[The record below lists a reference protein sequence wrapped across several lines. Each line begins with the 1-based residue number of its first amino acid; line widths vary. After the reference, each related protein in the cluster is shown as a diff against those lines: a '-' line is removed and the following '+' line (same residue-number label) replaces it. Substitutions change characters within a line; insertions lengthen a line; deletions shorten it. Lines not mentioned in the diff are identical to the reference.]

1 MRLSKLFMPTLKEA
15 PSDAIIA
22 SNKLMLRAA
31 LARKISNGLYSY
43 LPLGVRVLNKI
54 SNIIRE
60 EMDAI
65 GSNECIM
72 PILVSKE
79 LLTPSG
85 RWERFKKELF
95 RLKDRNDADM
105 AMGPTHEEAF
115 TITAQ
120 NEIQSYKDFPL
131 TLYQIHTKFRDEIRP
146 RFGVIRSKEFTMK
159 DAYSFHIT
167 KECLDKT
174 YNDMSGAYTKIFKR
188 MGLDTVSV
196 KADSGAMGGEGS
208 EEFMVLSDVGEETII
223 FCSKCN
229 YRANV
234 EKANVKEEEAAKSYT
249 DKALEEVHTPD
260 IKTINDLEKFF
271 NTSSKNFIKSII
283 CKTEED
289 EVILVVIR
297 GDLEI
302 NETKL
307 SNALGGLDLELA
319 DEDTVKEVTG
329 ARVGF
334 ASPIGLKKKIRI
346 FADNSIKSVA
356 DAIVGGNKDDTHI
369 KNVNIAR
376 DFNIDVWGDFRAAK
390 EGDKCPICGETLY
403 QKKGLELGHIFKLG
417 DKYTEAFNFKVLD
430 ENNKEI
436 TPIMG
441 CYGIGVNRAL
451 ASIIE
456 QNYDDKGIIF
466 PISVAPYE
474 AIVVAIDKET
484 EESFK
489 KAEEIYN
496 ALNAAG
502 VETMFDDRK
511 ERLGVKL
518 NDCDLIGIPMR
529 IIIGKKS
536 LQKGIVEFKL
546 RKSQES
552 VEVKVEEIIEY
563 VKNQKQELF
572 NEIKQ
577 QIIIKYNYK

>member
-15 PSDAIIA
+15 PNDAIIA
-22 SNKLMLRAA
+22 SNKLMIRAA

-95 RLKDRNDADM
+95 RLKDRNDVDM

-120 NEIQSYKDFPL
+120 NEIQSYKDLPV

-174 YNDMSGAYTKIFKR
+174 YNDMSRAYTKIFKR

-208 EEFMVLSDVGEETII
+208 EEFMVLSEVGEETII

-234 EKANVKEEEAAKSYT
+234 EKANVREDEEAKSYT
-249 DKALEEVHTPD
+249 DKALEEVYTPD
-260 IKTINDLEKFF
+260 IKTIEDLEKFF

-283 CKTEED
+283 YKTEED
-289 EVILVVIR
+289 EVILVAIR

-307 SNALGGLDLELA
+307 SNALGGLDIELA
-319 DEDTVKEVTG
+319 SEEIIKEVTG

-346 FADNSIKSVA
+346 FADKSVKSVA

-369 KNVNIAR
+369 KNVNINR
-376 DFNIDVWGDFRAAK
+376 DFNVDVWGDFRVAK
-390 EGDKCPICGETLY
+390 EGDRCPECGEKLY

-417 DKYTEAFNFKVLD
+417 DKYTQAFNFTVLD
-430 ENNKEI
+430 ENNKAI

-451 ASIIE
+451 ASVIE

-484 EESFK
+484 EDSFK

-496 ALNAAG
+496 ALSAIG

-518 NDCDLIGIPMR
+518 NDCDLIGVPMR

-536 LQKGIVEFKL
+536 LERGVVEFKL
-546 RKSQES
+546 RRDSES
-552 VEVKVEEIIEY
+552 VEVKLEDIVEY
-563 VKNQKQELF
+563 VKAKKKELF
-572 NEIKQ
+572 DEINSKL
-577 QIIIKYNYK
+577 

>member
-95 RLKDRNDADM
+95 RLKDRNDVDM

-120 NEIQSYKDFPL
+120 NEIQSYKDLPL

-174 YNDMSGAYTKIFKR
+174 YNDMSSAYTKIFKR

-208 EEFMVLSDVGEETII
+208 EEFMVLSEVGEETII
-223 FCSKCN
+223 FCSKCG

-234 EKANVKEEEAAKSYT
+234 EKANVKEDEAAKSYT
-249 DKALEEVHTPD
+249 DKALEEVNTPD

-283 CKTEED
+283 YKTEEG
-289 EVILVVIR
+289 EVILAAIR

-307 SNALGGLDLELA
+307 SNALGGLDIELA
-319 DEDTVKEVTG
+319 DEETVKEVTG

-346 FADNSIKSVA
+346 FADNSIKSVS

-369 KNVNIAR
+369 KNVNIER
-376 DFNIDVWGDFRAAK
+376 DFNIDVWGDFRTAK
-390 EGDKCPICGETLY
+390 EDDRCPECGETLY

-417 DKYTEAFNFKVLD
+417 DKYTQAFNFKVLD

-451 ASIIE
+451 ASVIE

-474 AIVVAIDKET
+474 AIVVAIDKEA

-496 ALNAAG
+496 ALNSIG

-529 IIIGKKS
+529 IIVGKKS
-536 LQKGIVEFKL
+536 LQRGVVEFKL
-546 RKSQES
+546 RSSSES
-552 VEVKVEEIIEY
+552 VEVKAGEIVEY
-563 VKNQKQELF
+563 VKTKKQELF
-572 NEIKQ
+572 NEINTKL
-577 QIIIKYNYK
+577 

>member
-43 LPLGVRVLNKI
+43 LPLGVRILSKI

-95 RLKDRNDADM
+95 RLKDRNNVDM

-120 NEIQSYKDFPL
+120 NEIQSYKDLPL

-174 YNDMSGAYTKIFKR
+174 YNDMSRAYTKIFKR

-208 EEFMVLSDVGEETII
+208 EEFMVLSEVGEETII
-223 FCSKCN
+223 FCSKCD

-234 EKANVKEEEAAKSYT
+234 EKANVKKDDEAKSYT
-249 DKALEEVHTPD
+249 DKPLEEVNTPD

-283 CKTEED
+283 YKTEEG
-289 EVILVVIR
+289 EVILVAIR

-307 SNALGGLDLELA
+307 SNALGGLDIELA

-369 KNVNIAR
+369 KNVNIQR
-376 DFNIDVWGDFRAAK
+376 DFNIDVWGDFRTAK
-390 EGDKCPICGETLY
+390 EGDKCPECGETLY

-451 ASIIE
+451 ASVIE

-474 AIVVAIDKET
+474 AIVVAIDKEG

-496 ALNAAG
+496 ALNALK

-529 IIIGKKS
+529 IMVGKKS
-536 LQKGIVEFKL
+536 LQKGVVEFKL
-546 RKSQES
+546 RSSSES
-552 VEVKVEEIIEY
+552 VEVKAEDIVEY
-563 VKNQKQELF
+563 VKAKKEELF
-572 NEIKQ
+572 NEINSKL
-577 QIIIKYNYK
+577 

>member
-22 SNKLMLRAA
+22 SNKLMIRAA

-43 LPLGVRVLNKI
+43 LPLGVRVLSKI

-95 RLKDRNDADM
+95 RLKDRNDVDM

-120 NEIQSYKDFPL
+120 NEIQSYKDLPL

-174 YNDMSGAYTKIFKR
+174 YNDMSRAYTKIFKR

-208 EEFMVLSDVGEETII
+208 EEFMVLSEVGEETII
-223 FCSKCN
+223 FCSKCD

-234 EKANVKEEEAAKSYT
+234 EKANVKKDDEVKSYT
-249 DKALEEVHTPD
+249 DKPLEEVNTPD

-283 CKTEED
+283 YKTEEG
-289 EVILVVIR
+289 EVILVATR

-307 SNALGGLDLELA
+307 SNALGGLDIELA

-334 ASPIGLKKKIRI
+334 ASPIGLKKKIKI
-346 FADNSIKSVA
+346 FADYSIKSVS

-369 KNVNIAR
+369 KNVNIQR
-376 DFNIDVWGDFRAAK
+376 DFNIDVWGDFRTAK
-390 EGDKCPICGETLY
+390 EGDKCPECGETLY

-417 DKYTEAFNFKVLD
+417 DKYTQAFNFKVLD

-451 ASIIE
+451 ASVIE

-474 AIVVAIDKET
+474 AIVVAIDKEG

-496 ALNAAG
+496 ALNALK

-518 NDCDLIGIPMR
+518 NDCDLIGVPMR
-529 IIIGKKS
+529 IMVGKKS
-536 LQKGIVEFKL
+536 LQRGVVEFKL
-546 RKSQES
+546 RSSSES
-552 VEVKVEEIIEY
+552 VEVKIEDIAEY
-563 VKNQKQELF
+563 VKTKKEELF
-572 NEIKQ
+572 NEINSKL
-577 QIIIKYNYK
+577 

>member
-95 RLKDRNDADM
+95 RLKDRNDVDM

-174 YNDMSGAYTKIFKR
+174 YNDMSGAYTRIFKR

-208 EEFMVLSDVGEETII
+208 EEFMVLSEVGEETII

-234 EKANVKEEEAAKSYT
+234 EKANVKEDEVAKSYT

-271 NTSSKNFIKSII
+271 NTTSDNFIKSII
-283 CKTEED
+283 YKTEEG
-289 EVILVVIR
+289 EVILVAIR

-319 DEDTVKEVTG
+319 DEETVKEVTG

-369 KNVNIAR
+369 KNVNITR
-376 DFNIDVWGDFRAAK
+376 DFNIDVWGDFRVAK
-390 EGDKCPICGETLY
+390 EGDKCPQCGEKLY

-451 ASIIE
+451 ASVIE

-466 PISVAPYE
+466 PISVAPCE
-474 AIVVAIDKET
+474 AIVVAIDKEG
-484 EESFK
+484 EESFQ

-496 ALNAAG
+496 ALNALG

-529 IIIGKKS
+529 IMVGKKS
-536 LQKGIVEFKL
+536 LQRGVVEFKL
-546 RKSQES
+546 RSSSES
-552 VEVKVEEIIEY
+552 IEIKVEEIVEY
-563 VKNQKQELF
+563 VKNKKQELF
-572 NEIKQ
+572 NEI
-577 QIIIKYNYK
+577 NSRL

>member
-95 RLKDRNDADM
+95 RLKDRNDVDM

-174 YNDMSGAYTKIFKR
+174 YNDMSGAYTRIFKR

-208 EEFMVLSDVGEETII
+208 EEFMVLSEVGEETII

-234 EKANVKEEEAAKSYT
+234 EKANVKEDEAAKAYT

-271 NTSSKNFIKSII
+271 NTTSDNFIKSII
-283 CKTEED
+283 YKTEEG
-289 EVILVVIR
+289 EVILVAIR

-319 DEDTVKEVTG
+319 DEETVKEVTG

-369 KNVNIAR
+369 KNVNITR
-376 DFNIDVWGDFRAAK
+376 DFNIDVWGDFRVAK
-390 EGDKCPICGETLY
+390 EGDKCPQCGEKLY

-451 ASIIE
+451 ASVIE

-474 AIVVAIDKET
+474 AIVVAIDKEG
-484 EESFK
+484 EESFQ

-496 ALNAAG
+496 ALNSLG

-529 IIIGKKS
+529 IMVGKKS
-536 LQKGIVEFKL
+536 LQRGVVEFKL
-546 RKSQES
+546 RSSSES
-552 VEVKVEEIIEY
+552 IEIKVEEIIEY
-563 VKNQKQELF
+563 VKNKKQELF
-572 NEIKQ
+572 NEINSKL
-577 QIIIKYNYK
+577 

>member
-95 RLKDRNDADM
+95 RLKDRNDVDM

-208 EEFMVLSDVGEETII
+208 EEFMVLSEVGEETII
-223 FCSKCN
+223 FCSKCD

-283 CKTEED
+283 YKTEED
-289 EVILVVIR
+289 EVILVAIR

-307 SNALGGLDLELA
+307 SNALGGLDIELA
-319 DEDTVKEVTG
+319 DEETVKEVTG

-346 FADNSIKSVA
+346 FADNSIKSVS

-369 KNVNIAR
+369 KNVNIER
-376 DFNIDVWGDFRAAK
+376 DFNIDVWGDFRTAK
-390 EGDKCPICGETLY
+390 EGDRCPVCGEVLY

-451 ASIIE
+451 ASVIE

-484 EESFK
+484 EDSFK

-496 ALNAAG
+496 ALNSIG
-502 VETMFDDRK
+502 IETMFDDRK

-529 IIIGKKS
+529 IIVGKKS
-536 LQKGIVEFKL
+536 LQRGVVEFKL

-563 VKNQKQELF
+563 VKTKKQELF
-572 NEIKQ
+572 NEINSKL
-577 QIIIKYNYK
+577 

>member
-15 PSDAIIA
+15 PSDAVIA

-54 SNIIRE
+54 SNIVRE

-95 RLKDRNDADM
+95 RLKDRNDVDM

-115 TITAQ
+115 TIITQ
-120 NEIQSYKDFPL
+120 NEIQSYKDLPV

-174 YNDMSGAYTKIFKR
+174 YNDMSRAYTKIFKR

-208 EEFMVLSDVGEETII
+208 EEFMVLSEVGEETII
-223 FCSKCN
+223 FCSKCD

-234 EKANVKEEEAAKSYT
+234 EKANAKDDESASSYT
-249 DKALEEVHTPD
+249 DKSIEEVHTPD
-260 IKTINDLEKFF
+260 IKTINDLEKLF

-283 CKTEED
+283 YKTEED
-289 EVILVVIR
+289 EIILVVIR

-307 SNALGGLDLELA
+307 SNALGGLDIELA

-334 ASPIGLKKKIRI
+334 ASPIGLKKKVRI
-346 FADNSIKSVA
+346 FADNSIKSVS
-356 DAIVGGNKDDTHI
+356 DAIAGGNKDDTHI
-369 KNVNIAR
+369 KNVNITR
-376 DFNIDVWGDFRAAK
+376 DFNIDVWGDFRTAK
-390 EGDKCPICGETLY
+390 EGDKCPQCGEVLY

-451 ASIIE
+451 ASVIE

-484 EESFK
+484 EDSFK
-489 KAEEIYN
+489 KAEDIYN
-496 ALNAAG
+496 SLNSIG

-529 IIIGKKS
+529 IIVGKKS
-536 LQKGIVEFKL
+536 LQRGVVEFKL
-546 RKSQES
+546 RSSSES
-552 VEVKVEEIIEY
+552 VEVKIEDIIEY
-563 VKNQKQELF
+563 VKTKKKELF
-572 NEIKQ
+572 DEINSKL
-577 QIIIKYNYK
+577 

>member
-95 RLKDRNDADM
+95 RLKDRNDVDM

-174 YNDMSGAYTKIFKR
+174 YNDMSGAYTRIFKR

-208 EEFMVLSDVGEETII
+208 EEFMVLSEVGEETII

-234 EKANVKEEEAAKSYT
+234 EKANVKEDEVAKSYT

-271 NTSSKNFIKSII
+271 NTTSDNFIKSII
-283 CKTEED
+283 YKTEEG
-289 EVILVVIR
+289 EVILVAIR

-319 DEDTVKEVTG
+319 DEETVKEVTG

-369 KNVNIAR
+369 KNVNITR
-376 DFNIDVWGDFRAAK
+376 DFNIDVWGDFKVAK
-390 EGDKCPICGETLY
+390 EGDKCPQCGEKLY

-451 ASIIE
+451 ASVIE

-474 AIVVAIDKET
+474 AIVVAIDKEG
-484 EESFK
+484 EESFQ

-496 ALNAAG
+496 ALNALG

-529 IIIGKKS
+529 IMVGKKS
-536 LQKGIVEFKL
+536 LQRGVVEFKL
-546 RKSQES
+546 RSSSES
-552 VEVKVEEIIEY
+552 IEIKVEEIVEY
-563 VKNQKQELF
+563 VKNKKQELF
-572 NEIKQ
+572 NEI
-577 QIIIKYNYK
+577 NSRL

>member
-43 LPLGVRVLNKI
+43 LPLGVRVLSKI

-95 RLKDRNDADM
+95 RLKDRNDVDM

-120 NEIQSYKDFPL
+120 NEIQSYKDLPL

-174 YNDMSGAYTKIFKR
+174 YNDMSSAYTKIFKR

-208 EEFMVLSDVGEETII
+208 EEFMVLSEVGEETII
-223 FCSKCN
+223 FCSKCG

-234 EKANVKEEEAAKSYT
+234 EKANVKEDEAAKSYT
-249 DKALEEVHTPD
+249 DKALEEVNTPD

-283 CKTEED
+283 YKTEES
-289 EVILVVIR
+289 EIILVAIR

-307 SNALGGLDLELA
+307 SNALGGLDIELA
-319 DEDTVKEVTG
+319 DEETVKEVTG

-346 FADNSIKSVA
+346 FADYSIKSVA

-369 KNVNIAR
+369 KNVNIQR
-376 DFNIDVWGDFRAAK
+376 DFNIDVWGDFRTAK
-390 EGDKCPICGETLY
+390 EGDRCPECGETLY

-417 DKYTEAFNFKVLD
+417 DKYTQAFNFKVLD

-451 ASIIE
+451 ASVIE

-474 AIVVAIDKET
+474 AIVVAIDKEG
-484 EESFK
+484 EDSFK

-496 ALNAAG
+496 ALNSIG

-529 IIIGKKS
+529 IIVGKKS
-536 LQKGIVEFKL
+536 LQRGVVEFKL

-552 VEVKVEEIIEY
+552 IEVKIEEIIEY
-563 VKNQKQELF
+563 VKTKKQELF
-572 NEIKQ
+572 NEINSKL
-577 QIIIKYNYK
+577 

>member
-15 PSDAIIA
+15 PNDAIIA
-22 SNKLMLRAA
+22 SNKLMIRAA

-95 RLKDRNDADM
+95 RLKDRNDVDM

-120 NEIQSYKDFPL
+120 NEIQSYKDLPV

-174 YNDMSGAYTKIFKR
+174 YNDMSRAYTKIFKR

-208 EEFMVLSDVGEETII
+208 EEFMVLSEVGEETII

-234 EKANVKEEEAAKSYT
+234 EKANVREDEEAKSYT
-249 DKALEEVHTPD
+249 DKALEEVYTPD
-260 IKTINDLEKFF
+260 IKTIEDLEKFF

-283 CKTEED
+283 YKTEED
-289 EVILVVIR
+289 EVILVAIR

-307 SNALGGLDLELA
+307 SNALGGLDIELA
-319 DEDTVKEVTG
+319 SEEIIKEVTG

-346 FADNSIKSVA
+346 FADKSVKSVA

-369 KNVNIAR
+369 KNVNINR
-376 DFNIDVWGDFRAAK
+376 DFNVDVWGDFRVAK
-390 EGDKCPICGETLY
+390 EGDRCPECGEKLY

-417 DKYTEAFNFKVLD
+417 DKYTQAFNFTVLD
-430 ENNKEI
+430 ENNKAI

-451 ASIIE
+451 ASVIE

-484 EESFK
+484 ENSFK

-496 ALNAAG
+496 ALSAIG

-518 NDCDLIGIPMR
+518 NDCDLIGVPMR
-529 IIIGKKS
+529 IIVGKKS
-536 LQKGIVEFKL
+536 LERGVVEFKL
-546 RKSQES
+546 RRDSES
-552 VEVKVEEIIEY
+552 VEVKLEDIVEY
-563 VKNQKQELF
+563 VKAKKKELF
-572 NEIKQ
+572 DEINSKL
-577 QIIIKYNYK
+577 

>member
-95 RLKDRNDADM
+95 RLKDRNDVDM

-208 EEFMVLSDVGEETII
+208 EEFMVLSEVGEETII
-223 FCSKCN
+223 FCSKCD

-283 CKTEED
+283 YKTEED
-289 EVILVVIR
+289 EVILVAIR

-307 SNALGGLDLELA
+307 SNALGGLDIELA
-319 DEDTVKEVTG
+319 DEETVKEVTG

-334 ASPIGLKKKIRI
+334 ASPIELKKKIRI

-369 KNVNIAR
+369 KNVNIER
-376 DFNIDVWGDFRAAK
+376 DFNIDVWGDFRTAK
-390 EGDKCPICGETLY
+390 EGDRCPVCGEVLY

-451 ASIIE
+451 ASVIE

-484 EESFK
+484 EDSFK

-496 ALNAAG
+496 ALNSIG

-529 IIIGKKS
+529 IIVGKKS
-536 LQKGIVEFKL
+536 LQRGVVEFKL

-552 VEVKVEEIIEY
+552 IEVKVEEIIEY
-563 VKNQKQELF
+563 VKTKKQELF
-572 NEIKQ
+572 NEINSKL
-577 QIIIKYNYK
+577 

>member
-15 PSDAIIA
+15 PNDAIIA
-22 SNKLMLRAA
+22 SNKLMIRAA

-60 EMDAI
+60 EMYAI

-95 RLKDRNDADM
+95 RLKDRNDVDM

-120 NEIQSYKDFPL
+120 NEIQSYKDLPV

-174 YNDMSGAYTKIFKR
+174 YNDMSRAYTKIFKR

-208 EEFMVLSDVGEETII
+208 EEFMVLSEVGEETII

-234 EKANVKEEEAAKSYT
+234 EKANVREDEEAKSYT
-249 DKALEEVHTPD
+249 DKALEEVYTPD
-260 IKTINDLEKFF
+260 IKTIEDLEKFF

-283 CKTEED
+283 YKTEED
-289 EVILVVIR
+289 EVILVAIR

-307 SNALGGLDLELA
+307 SNALGGLDIELA
-319 DEDTVKEVTG
+319 SEEIIKEVTG

-334 ASPIGLKKKIRI
+334 ASPVGLKKKIRI
-346 FADNSIKSVA
+346 FADKSVKSVA

-369 KNVNIAR
+369 KNVNINR
-376 DFNIDVWGDFRAAK
+376 DFNVDVWGDFRVAK
-390 EGDKCPICGETLY
+390 EGDRCPECREKLY

-417 DKYTEAFNFKVLD
+417 DKYTQAFNFTVLD
-430 ENNKEI
+430 ENNKAI

-451 ASIIE
+451 ASVIE

-484 EESFK
+484 EDPFK

-496 ALNAAG
+496 ALSSIG
-502 VETMFDDRK
+502 VETIFDDRK

-518 NDCDLIGIPMR
+518 NDCDLIGVPMR

-536 LQKGIVEFKL
+536 LERGVVEFKL
-546 RKSQES
+546 RRDSES
-552 VEVKVEEIIEY
+552 VEVKLEDIVEY
-563 VKNQKQELF
+563 VKAKKKELF
-572 NEIKQ
+572 DEINSKL
-577 QIIIKYNYK
+577 

>member
-95 RLKDRNDADM
+95 RLKDRNDVDM

-208 EEFMVLSDVGEETII
+208 EEFMVLSEVGEETII
-223 FCSKCN
+223 FCSKCD

-283 CKTEED
+283 YKTEED
-289 EVILVVIR
+289 EVILVAIR

-307 SNALGGLDLELA
+307 SNALGGLDIELA
-319 DEDTVKEVTG
+319 DEETVKEVTG

-369 KNVNIAR
+369 KNVNIER
-376 DFNIDVWGDFRAAK
+376 DFNIDVWGDFRTAK
-390 EGDKCPICGETLY
+390 EGDRCPVCGEVLY

-451 ASIIE
+451 ASVIE

-484 EESFK
+484 EDSFK

-496 ALNAAG
+496 ALNFIG

-529 IIIGKKS
+529 IIVGKKS
-536 LQKGIVEFKL
+536 LQRGVVEFKL

-563 VKNQKQELF
+563 VKTKKQELF
-572 NEIKQ
+572 NEINSKL
-577 QIIIKYNYK
+577 

>member
-22 SNKLMLRAA
+22 SNKLMIRAA

-43 LPLGVRVLNKI
+43 LPLGVKVLSKI

-95 RLKDRNDADM
+95 RLKDRNDVDM

-120 NEIQSYKDFPL
+120 NEIQSYKDLPL

-174 YNDMSGAYTKIFKR
+174 YNDMSRAYTKIFKR

-208 EEFMVLSDVGEETII
+208 EEFMVLSEVGEETII

-234 EKANVKEEEAAKSYT
+234 EKANVKKDEEVKSYT
-249 DKALEEVHTPD
+249 DKPLEEVNTPD

-283 CKTEED
+283 YKTEEG
-289 EVILVVIR
+289 EVILVAIR

-307 SNALGGLDLELA
+307 SNALGGLDIELA

-369 KNVNIAR
+369 KNVNVQR
-376 DFNIDVWGDFRAAK
+376 DFNIDVWGDFRTAK
-390 EGDKCPICGETLY
+390 EGDKCPECGETLY

-417 DKYTEAFNFKVLD
+417 DKYTQAFNFKVLD

-451 ASIIE
+451 ASVIE

-474 AIVVAIDKET
+474 AIVVAIDKEG

-489 KAEEIYN
+489 KAEDIYN
-496 ALNAAG
+496 ALNALK

-529 IIIGKKS
+529 IMVGKKS
-536 LQKGIVEFKL
+536 LQRGVVEFKL
-546 RKSQES
+546 RSSSES
-552 VEVKVEEIIEY
+552 IEVKVDEIVEY
-563 VKNQKQELF
+563 VKTKKEELF
-572 NEIKQ
+572 NEI
-577 QIIIKYNYK
+577 NSRL

>member
-22 SNKLMLRAA
+22 SNKLMIRAA

-95 RLKDRNDADM
+95 RLKDRNDVDM

-120 NEIQSYKDFPL
+120 NEIQSYKDLPV

-208 EEFMVLSDVGEETII
+208 EEFMVLSEVGEETII

-234 EKANVKEEEAAKSYT
+234 EKANVMEDEEAKSYT
-249 DKALEEVHTPD
+249 DKALEEVYTPD
-260 IKTINDLEKFF
+260 IKTIEDLEKFF

-283 CKTEED
+283 YKTEED
-289 EVILVVIR
+289 EVILVAIR

-307 SNALGGLDLELA
+307 SNALGGLDIELA
-319 DEDTVKEVTG
+319 SEDIIKEVTG

-334 ASPIGLKKKIRI
+334 ASPVGLKKKIRI
-346 FADNSIKSVA
+346 FADKSIKTVA
-356 DAIVGGNKDDTHI
+356 DAIIGGNKYDTHI
-369 KNVNIAR
+369 KNVNINR
-376 DFNIDVWGDFRAAK
+376 DFNVDVWGDFRVAK
-390 EGDKCPICGETLY
+390 EGDRCPECGEKLY

-417 DKYTEAFNFKVLD
+417 DKYTQAFNFTVLD
-430 ENNKEI
+430 ENNKAI

-451 ASIIE
+451 ASVIE

-474 AIVVAIDKET
+474 AIVVSIDKET

-496 ALNAAG
+496 ALSAIG

-518 NDCDLIGIPMR
+518 NDCDLIGVPMR
-529 IIIGKKS
+529 IIVGKKS
-536 LQKGIVEFKL
+536 LERGVVEFKL
-546 RKSQES
+546 RRDLES
-552 VEVKVEEIIEY
+552 VEVKLEDIVEY
-563 VKNQKQELF
+563 VKAKKKELF
-572 NEIKQ
+572 DEINSKL
-577 QIIIKYNYK
+577 

>member
-95 RLKDRNDADM
+95 RLKDRNDVDM

-208 EEFMVLSDVGEETII
+208 EEFMVLSEVGEETII
-223 FCSKCN
+223 FCSKCD

-283 CKTEED
+283 YKTEED
-289 EVILVVIR
+289 EVILVAIR

-307 SNALGGLDLELA
+307 SNALGGLDIELA
-319 DEDTVKEVTG
+319 DEETVKEVTG

-334 ASPIGLKKKIRI
+334 ASPIELKKKIRI

-369 KNVNIAR
+369 KNVNIER
-376 DFNIDVWGDFRAAK
+376 DFNIDVWGDFRTAK
-390 EGDKCPICGETLY
+390 EGDRCPVCGEILY

-451 ASIIE
+451 ASVIE

-484 EESFK
+484 EDSFK

-496 ALNAAG
+496 ALNSIG
-502 VETMFDDRK
+502 IETMFDDRK

-518 NDCDLIGIPMR
+518 NDCDLIGIPIR
-529 IIIGKKS
+529 IIVGKKS
-536 LQKGIVEFKL
+536 LQRGVVEFKL

-563 VKNQKQELF
+563 VKTKKQELF
-572 NEIKQ
+572 NEINSKL
-577 QIIIKYNYK
+577 

>member
-95 RLKDRNDADM
+95 RLKDRNDVDM

-120 NEIQSYKDFPL
+120 NEIQSYKDLPL

-174 YNDMSGAYTKIFKR
+174 YNDMSSAYTKIFKR

-208 EEFMVLSDVGEETII
+208 EEFMVLSEVGEETII
-223 FCSKCN
+223 FCSKCG

-234 EKANVKEEEAAKSYT
+234 EKANVKEDESAKSYT
-249 DKALEEVHTPD
+249 DKALEEVNTPD

-283 CKTEED
+283 YKTEEG
-289 EVILVVIR
+289 EVILVAIR

-307 SNALGGLDLELA
+307 SNALGGLDIELA
-319 DEDTVKEVTG
+319 DEETVKEVTG

-346 FADNSIKSVA
+346 FADYSIKSVA

-369 KNVNIAR
+369 KNVNIKR
-376 DFNIDVWGDFRAAK
+376 DFNIDVWGDFRTAK
-390 EGDKCPICGETLY
+390 EGDKCPECGETLY

-417 DKYTEAFNFKVLD
+417 DKYTQAFNFKVLD

-451 ASIIE
+451 ASVIE

-474 AIVVAIDKET
+474 AIVVAIDKEG

-496 ALNAAG
+496 ALNTIKI
-502 VETMFDDRK
+502 ETMFDDRK

-529 IIIGKKS
+529 IIVGKKS
-536 LQKGIVEFKL
+536 LQRGVVEFKL

-552 VEVKVEEIIEY
+552 IEVKVDEIIEY
-563 VKNQKQELF
+563 VKTKKQELF
-572 NEIKQ
+572 NEINSKL
-577 QIIIKYNYK
+577 

>member
-22 SNKLMLRAA
+22 SNKLMIRAA

-43 LPLGVRVLNKI
+43 LPLGVRVLSKI

-95 RLKDRNDADM
+95 RLKDRNDVDM

-120 NEIQSYKDFPL
+120 NEIQSYKDLPL

-174 YNDMSGAYTKIFKR
+174 YNDMSRAYTKIFKR

-208 EEFMVLSDVGEETII
+208 EEFMVLSEVGEETII
-223 FCSKCN
+223 FCSKCD

-234 EKANVKEEEAAKSYT
+234 EKANVKKDDEVKSYT
-249 DKALEEVHTPD
+249 DKPLEEVNTPD

-283 CKTEED
+283 YKTEEG
-289 EVILVVIR
+289 EVILVATR

-307 SNALGGLDLELA
+307 SNALGGLDIELA

-346 FADNSIKSVA
+346 FADYSIKSVA

-369 KNVNIAR
+369 KNVNIQR
-376 DFNIDVWGDFRAAK
+376 DFNIDVWGDFRTAK
-390 EGDKCPICGETLY
+390 ESDKCPECGETLY

-417 DKYTEAFNFKVLD
+417 DKYTQAFNFKVLD

-451 ASIIE
+451 ASVIE

-474 AIVVAIDKET
+474 AIVVAIDKEG

-496 ALNAAG
+496 ALNALK

-529 IIIGKKS
+529 IIVGKKS
-536 LQKGIVEFKL
+536 LQRGVVEFKL
-546 RKSQES
+546 RSSSES
-552 VEVKVEEIIEY
+552 VEVKTDEIVEY
-563 VKNQKQELF
+563 VKRKKEELF
-572 NEIKQ
+572 NEINSKL
-577 QIIIKYNYK
+577 

>member
-22 SNKLMLRAA
+22 SNKLMIRAA

-95 RLKDRNDADM
+95 RLKDRNDVDM

-120 NEIQSYKDFPL
+120 NEIQSYKDLPV

-208 EEFMVLSDVGEETII
+208 EEFMVLSEVGEETII

-234 EKANVKEEEAAKSYT
+234 EKANVMEYEEAKSYT
-249 DKALEEVHTPD
+249 DKALEEVYTPD
-260 IKTINDLEKFF
+260 IKTIEDLEKFF

-283 CKTEED
+283 YKTEED
-289 EVILVVIR
+289 EVILVAIR

-307 SNALGGLDLELA
+307 SNALGGLDIELA
-319 DEDTVKEVTG
+319 SEDIIKEVTG

-334 ASPIGLKKKIRI
+334 ASPVGLKKKIRI
-346 FADNSIKSVA
+346 FADKSIKTVA
-356 DAIVGGNKDDTHI
+356 DAIIGGNKDDTHI
-369 KNVNIAR
+369 KNVNINR
-376 DFNIDVWGDFRAAK
+376 DFNVDVWGDFRVAK
-390 EGDKCPICGETLY
+390 EGDRCPECGEKLY

-417 DKYTEAFNFKVLD
+417 DKYTQAFNFTVLD
-430 ENNKEI
+430 ENNKAI

-451 ASIIE
+451 ASVIE

-474 AIVVAIDKET
+474 AIVVSIDKET

-489 KAEEIYN
+489 KAEEIYK
-496 ALNAAG
+496 ALSAIG

-518 NDCDLIGIPMR
+518 NDCDLIGVPMR
-529 IIIGKKS
+529 IIVGKKS
-536 LQKGIVEFKL
+536 LERGVVEFKL
-546 RKSQES
+546 RRDLES
-552 VEVKVEEIIEY
+552 VEVKLEDIVEY
-563 VKNQKQELF
+563 VKAKKKELF
-572 NEIKQ
+572 DEINSKL
-577 QIIIKYNYK
+577 

>member
-1 MRLSKLFMPTLKEA
+1 MRLSKLFMPTLKET
-15 PSDAIIA
+15 PSYAVIA

-54 SNIIRE
+54 SNIVRE

-79 LLTPSG
+79 LLTPSE

-95 RLKDRNDADM
+95 RLKDRNDVDM

-115 TITAQ
+115 TITVQ
-120 NEIQSYKDFPL
+120 NEIQSYKDFPV

-174 YNDMSGAYTKIFKR
+174 YNDMSKAYTKIFKR

-208 EEFMVLSDVGEETII
+208 EEFMVLSEVGEETII
-223 FCSKCN
+223 FCSKCD
-229 YRANV
+229 YRANI
-234 EKANVKEEEAAKSYT
+234 EKANAKDDEVPSSYT
-249 DKALEEVHTPD
+249 DKSIEEVHTPD
-260 IKTINDLEKFF
+260 IKTINDLEKLF

-283 CKTEED
+283 YKTEED
-289 EVILVVIR
+289 EIILVAIR

-307 SNALGGLDLELA
+307 SNALGGLDIELA
-319 DEDTVKEVTG
+319 NEDTVKEVTG

-334 ASPIGLKKKIRI
+334 ASPIGLKKKVRI
-346 FADNSIKSVA
+346 FADNSIKSVS
-356 DAIVGGNKDDTHI
+356 DAIAGGNKDDTHI
-369 KNVNIAR
+369 KNVNITR
-376 DFNIDVWGDFRAAK
+376 DFNVDIWGDFRMVK
-390 EGDKCPICGETLY
+390 EGDRCTQCGEVLY

-441 CYGIGVNRAL
+441 CYGIGINRAL
-451 ASIIE
+451 ASVIE

-484 EESFK
+484 EDSFK

-496 ALNAAG
+496 SLNSIG
-502 VETMFDDRK
+502 IETIFDDRK
-511 ERLGVKL
+511 ERFGVKL
-518 NDCDLIGIPMR
+518 NDSDLIGIPMR
-529 IIIGKKS
+529 IIVGKKS
-536 LQKGIVEFKL
+536 LQKNVVEFKL
-546 RKSQES
+546 RSSSES
-552 VEVKVEEIIEY
+552 VEVKIEDIIEY
-563 VKNQKQELF
+563 VKNKKKELF
-572 NEIKQ
+572 DEINSKL
-577 QIIIKYNYK
+577 

>member
-43 LPLGVRVLNKI
+43 LPLGVRILNKI

-95 RLKDRNDADM
+95 RLKDRNDVDM

-208 EEFMVLSDVGEETII
+208 EEFMVLSEVGEETII
-223 FCSKCN
+223 FCSKCD

-234 EKANVKEEEAAKSYT
+234 EKANVKEEEAVASYT

-283 CKTEED
+283 YKTEED
-289 EVILVVIR
+289 EVILVAIR

-307 SNALGGLDLELA
+307 SNALDGLDIELA
-319 DEDTVKEVTG
+319 DEETVKEVTG

-334 ASPIGLKKKIRI
+334 ASPVGLKKKIRI

-369 KNVNIAR
+369 KNVNIER
-376 DFNIDVWGDFRAAK
+376 DFNIDVWGDFRTAK
-390 EGDKCPICGETLY
+390 EGDRCPVCGEILY

-451 ASIIE
+451 ASVIE

-484 EESFK
+484 EDSFK

-496 ALNAAG
+496 ALNFIG

-529 IIIGKKS
+529 IIVGKKS
-536 LQKGIVEFKL
+536 LQRGVVEFKL

-563 VKNQKQELF
+563 VKTKKQELF
-572 NEIKQ
+572 NEINSKL
-577 QIIIKYNYK
+577 

>member
-22 SNKLMLRAA
+22 SNKLMIRAA

-43 LPLGVRVLNKI
+43 LPLGVRVLSKI

-95 RLKDRNDADM
+95 RLKDRNDVDM

-120 NEIQSYKDFPL
+120 NEIQSYKDLPL

-174 YNDMSGAYTKIFKR
+174 YNDMSRAYTKIFKR

-208 EEFMVLSDVGEETII
+208 EEFMVLSEVGEETII
-223 FCSKCN
+223 FCSKCD

-234 EKANVKEEEAAKSYT
+234 EKANVKKDDEVKSYT
-249 DKALEEVHTPD
+249 DKPLEEVNTPD

-283 CKTEED
+283 YKTEEG
-289 EVILVVIR
+289 EVILVATR

-307 SNALGGLDLELA
+307 SNALGGLDIELA

-334 ASPIGLKKKIRI
+334 ASPIGLKKKIKI
-346 FADNSIKSVA
+346 FADYSIKSVS

-369 KNVNIAR
+369 KNVNIQR
-376 DFNIDVWGDFRAAK
+376 DFHIDVWGDFRTAK
-390 EGDKCPICGETLY
+390 EGDKCPECGETLY

-417 DKYTEAFNFKVLD
+417 DKYTQAFNFKVLD

-451 ASIIE
+451 ASVIE

-474 AIVVAIDKET
+474 AIVVAIDKEG

-496 ALNAAG
+496 ALNALK

-518 NDCDLIGIPMR
+518 NDCDLIGVPMR
-529 IIIGKKS
+529 IMVGKKS
-536 LQKGIVEFKL
+536 LQRGVVEFKL
-546 RKSQES
+546 RSSSES
-552 VEVKVEEIIEY
+552 VEVKIEDIAEY
-563 VKNQKQELF
+563 VKTKKEELF
-572 NEIKQ
+572 NEINSKL
-577 QIIIKYNYK
+577 

>member
-22 SNKLMLRAA
+22 SNKLMIRAA

-43 LPLGVRVLNKI
+43 LPLGVRVLSKI

-95 RLKDRNDADM
+95 RLKDRNDVDM

-120 NEIQSYKDFPL
+120 NEIQSYKDLPL

-174 YNDMSGAYTKIFKR
+174 YNDMSRAYTKIFKR

-208 EEFMVLSDVGEETII
+208 EEFMVLSEVGEETII
-223 FCSKCN
+223 FCSKCD

-234 EKANVKEEEAAKSYT
+234 EKANVKKDDEVKSYT
-249 DKALEEVHTPD
+249 DKPLEEVNTPD

-283 CKTEED
+283 YKTEEG
-289 EVILVVIR
+289 EVILVATR

-307 SNALGGLDLELA
+307 SNALGGLDIELA

-334 ASPIGLKKKIRI
+334 ASPIGLKKKIKI
-346 FADNSIKSVA
+346 FADYSIKSVS

-369 KNVNIAR
+369 KNVNIQR
-376 DFNIDVWGDFRAAK
+376 DFNIDVWGDFRTAK
-390 EGDKCPICGETLY
+390 EGDKCPECGETLY

-417 DKYTEAFNFKVLD
+417 DKYTQAFNFKVLD

-451 ASIIE
+451 ASVIE

-474 AIVVAIDKET
+474 AIVVAIDKES

-496 ALNAAG
+496 ALNALK

-529 IIIGKKS
+529 IIVGKKS
-536 LQKGIVEFKL
+536 LQRGVVEFKL
-546 RKSQES
+546 RSSSES
-552 VEVKVEEIIEY
+552 VEVKIEDIAEY
-563 VKNQKQELF
+563 VKTKKEELF
-572 NEIKQ
+572 NEINSKL
-577 QIIIKYNYK
+577 

>member
-15 PSDAIIA
+15 PSDALIA

-54 SNIIRE
+54 SDIIRE
-60 EMDAI
+60 EMNAI

-72 PILVSKE
+72 PILISKE

-95 RLKDRNDADM
+95 RLKDRNYSDM
-105 AMGPTHEEAF
+105 AIGPTHEEAF

-120 NEIQSYKDFPL
+120 NEIQSYKDLPL

-146 RFGVIRSKEFTMK
+146 RFGVIRSREFIMK
-159 DAYSFHIT
+159 DAYSFHIN
-167 KECLDKT
+167 EESLNKT
-174 YNDMSGAYTKIFKR
+174 YNDMSAAYTKIFKR

-208 EEFMVLSDVGEETII
+208 EEFMVLSEVGEETII
-223 FCSKCN
+223 FCSKCG

-234 EKANVKEEEAAKSYT
+234 EKANVKEDEECKSYT
-249 DKALEEVHTPD
+249 DKPLEEISTPN
-260 IKTINDLEKFF
+260 IKTINDLERFF
-271 NTSSKNFIKSII
+271 NTSSENFIKSII
-283 CKTEED
+283 YKTEDNEI
-289 EVILVVIR
+289 ILTAIR

-302 NETKL
+302 NEIKL
-307 SNALGGLDLELA
+307 SNALGGLGIELA
-319 DEDTVKEVTG
+319 DEDTIKEATG
-329 ARVGF
+329 AKIGF

-346 FADNSIKSVA
+346 FADYSIKSVG

-369 KNVNIAR
+369 KNVNIKR
-376 DFNIDVWGDFRAAK
+376 DFNIDVWGDFRTAK
-390 EGDKCPICGETLY
+390 EGDKCPQCAETLC
-403 QKKGLELGHIFKLG
+403 QKRGLELGHIFKLG
-417 DKYTEAFNFKVLD
+417 NKYTDAFNFKVLD
-430 ENNKEI
+430 ENNKEK

-451 ASIIE
+451 ASVIE

-466 PISVAPYE
+466 PISIAPYE
-474 AIVVAIDKET
+474 AIVIAVDKEG
-484 EESFK
+484 EESFQT
-489 KAEEIYN
+489 AENIYN
-496 ALNAAG
+496 ALNNIK

-529 IIIGKKS
+529 IIVGRKS
-536 LQKGIVEFKL
+536 LQKGVVEFKL
-546 RKSQES
+546 RSSAES
-552 VEVKVEEIIEY
+552 IEIKYDEIVEY
-563 VKNQKQELF
+563 VKNKKQELF
-572 NEIKQ
+572 NEI
-577 QIIIKYNYK
+577 NSELL

>member
-95 RLKDRNDADM
+95 RLKDRNDVDM

-208 EEFMVLSDVGEETII
+208 EEFMVLSEVGEETII
-223 FCSKCN
+223 FCSKCD

-234 EKANVKEEEAAKSYT
+234 EKANVKEEEAAKYYT

-283 CKTEED
+283 YKTEED
-289 EVILVVIR
+289 EVILVAIR

-307 SNALGGLDLELA
+307 SNALGGLDIELA

-356 DAIVGGNKDDTHI
+356 DAIVGGSKDDTHI
-369 KNVNIAR
+369 KNVNIER
-376 DFNIDVWGDFRAAK
+376 DFNIDVWGDFRTAK
-390 EGDKCPICGETLY
+390 EGDRCPVCGEVLY

-451 ASIIE
+451 ASVIE

-484 EESFK
+484 EDSFK

-496 ALNAAG
+496 ALNSIG

-529 IIIGKKS
+529 IIVGKKS
-536 LQKGIVEFKL
+536 LQRGVVEFKL

-552 VEVKVEEIIEY
+552 IEVKVEEIIEY
-563 VKNQKQELF
+563 VKTKKQELF
-572 NEIKQ
+572 NEINSKL
-577 QIIIKYNYK
+577 

>member
-95 RLKDRNDADM
+95 RLKDRNDVDM

-208 EEFMVLSDVGEETII
+208 EEFMVLSEVGEETII
-223 FCSKCN
+223 FCSKCD

-283 CKTEED
+283 YKTEED
-289 EVILVVIR
+289 EIILVAIR

-307 SNALGGLDLELA
+307 SNALGGLDIELA
-319 DEDTVKEVTG
+319 DEETVKEVTG

-369 KNVNIAR
+369 KNVNIER
-376 DFNIDVWGDFRAAK
+376 DFNIDVWGDFRTAK
-390 EGDKCPICGETLY
+390 EGDRCPQCGETLY

-451 ASIIE
+451 ASVIE

-484 EESFK
+484 EDSFK

-496 ALNAAG
+496 TLNSIG

-529 IIIGKKS
+529 IIVGKKS
-536 LQKGIVEFKL
+536 LQKGVVEFKL

-552 VEVKVEEIIEY
+552 VEVKVEDIIEY
-563 VKNQKQELF
+563 VKAKKQELF
-572 NEIKQ
+572 SEI
-577 QIIIKYNYK
+577 NSRL

>member
-95 RLKDRNDADM
+95 RLKDRNDVDM

-208 EEFMVLSDVGEETII
+208 EEFMVLSEVGEETII
-223 FCSKCN
+223 FCSKCD

-249 DKALEEVHTPD
+249 DKALKEVHTPD

-283 CKTEED
+283 YKTEED
-289 EVILVVIR
+289 EVILVAIR

-307 SNALGGLDLELA
+307 SNALGGLDIELA
-319 DEDTVKEVTG
+319 DEETVKEVTG

-346 FADNSIKSVA
+346 FADNSIKSVS

-369 KNVNIAR
+369 KNVNIER
-376 DFNIDVWGDFRAAK
+376 DFNIDVWGDFRTAK
-390 EGDKCPICGETLY
+390 EGDRCPVCGEVLY

-451 ASIIE
+451 ASVIE

-484 EESFK
+484 EDSFK

-496 ALNAAG
+496 ALNSIG
-502 VETMFDDRK
+502 IETMFDDRK

-529 IIIGKKS
+529 IIVGKKS
-536 LQKGIVEFKL
+536 LQRGVVEFKL

-563 VKNQKQELF
+563 VKTKKQELF
-572 NEIKQ
+572 NEINSKL
-577 QIIIKYNYK
+577 

>member
-22 SNKLMLRAA
+22 SNKLMIRAA

-43 LPLGVRVLNKI
+43 LPLGVRVLSKI

-95 RLKDRNDADM
+95 RLKDRNDVDM

-120 NEIQSYKDFPL
+120 NEIQSYKDLPL

-174 YNDMSGAYTKIFKR
+174 YNDMSKAYTKIFKR

-208 EEFMVLSDVGEETII
+208 EEFMVLSEVGEETII
-223 FCSKCN
+223 FCSKCD

-234 EKANVKEEEAAKSYT
+234 EKANVKKDDEVKSYT
-249 DKALEEVHTPD
+249 DKPLEEVNTPD

-283 CKTEED
+283 YKTEEG
-289 EVILVVIR
+289 EVILVATR

-307 SNALGGLDLELA
+307 SNALGGLDIELA

-346 FADNSIKSVA
+346 FADYSIKSVA
-356 DAIVGGNKDDTHI
+356 DAIIGGNKDDTHI
-369 KNVNIAR
+369 KNVNIQR
-376 DFNIDVWGDFRAAK
+376 DFHIDVWGDFRTAK
-390 EGDKCPICGETLY
+390 EGDKCPECGETLY

-417 DKYTEAFNFKVLD
+417 DKYTQAFNFKVLD

-451 ASIIE
+451 ASVIE

-474 AIVVAIDKET
+474 AIVVAIDKEG

-496 ALNAAG
+496 ALNALK

-518 NDCDLIGIPMR
+518 NDCDLIGVPMR
-529 IIIGKKS
+529 IMVGKKS
-536 LQKGIVEFKL
+536 LQRGVVEFKL
-546 RKSQES
+546 RSSSES
-552 VEVKVEEIIEY
+552 VEVKADEIVEY
-563 VKNQKQELF
+563 VKRKKEELF
-572 NEIKQ
+572 NEINSKL
-577 QIIIKYNYK
+577 

>member
-1 MRLSKLFMPTLKEA
+1 MRLSKMFIPTLKEA
-15 PSDAIIA
+15 PSDAVIA
-22 SNKLMLRAA
+22 SNKLMLRAG

-65 GSNECIM
+65 DSNECIM

-95 RLKDRNDADM
+95 RLKDRNNVDM

-146 RFGVIRSKEFTMK
+146 RFGVIRSKEFIMK

-174 YNDMSGAYTKIFKR
+174 YNDMSRAYTKIFKR

-208 EEFMVLSDVGEETII
+208 EEFMVLSEVGEETII
-223 FCSKCN
+223 FCSKCS

-234 EKANVKEEEAAKSYT
+234 EKANVKNEEPANTYT
-249 DKALEEVHTPD
+249 DKPLEEVHTPD
-260 IKTINDLEKFF
+260 IRTINDLEKFF
-271 NTSSKNFIKSII
+271 NTTADHFIKSII
-283 CKTEED
+283 YKTEEG

-307 SNALGGLDLELA
+307 CNALGGLEIELA
-319 DEDTVKEVTG
+319 DENIVKEVTG

-346 FADNSIKSVA
+346 FADHTIKSVS

-369 KNVNIAR
+369 KNVNINR

-390 EGDKCPICGETLY
+390 EGDKCPECGEVLY

-436 TPIMG
+436 IPIMG
-441 CYGIGVNRAL
+441 CYGIGVTRAL
-451 ASIIE
+451 ASVIE

-474 AIVVAIDKET
+474 AIVVAIDKKT

-489 KAEEIYN
+489 KAEEIYKS
-496 ALNAAG
+496 LNSLG
-502 VETMFDDRK
+502 VETIFDDRE

-529 IIIGKKS
+529 IMVGKKS
-536 LQKGIVEFKL
+536 LQRGVVEFKL
-546 RKSQES
+546 RNSSETT
-552 VEVKVEEIIEY
+552 EVKVEEIADY
-563 VKNQKQELF
+563 VKNKKQELF
-572 NEIKQ
+572 ASINSKL
-577 QIIIKYNYK
+577 

>member
-95 RLKDRNDADM
+95 RLKDRNDVDM

-208 EEFMVLSDVGEETII
+208 EEFMVLSEVGEETII
-223 FCSKCN
+223 FCSKCD

-283 CKTEED
+283 YKTEED
-289 EVILVVIR
+289 EIILVAIR

-307 SNALGGLDLELA
+307 SNALGGLDIELA
-319 DEDTVKEVTG
+319 DEETVKEVTG

-369 KNVNIAR
+369 KNVNIER
-376 DFNIDVWGDFRAAK
+376 DFNIDVWGDFRTAK
-390 EGDKCPICGETLY
+390 EGDRCPVCGETLY

-451 ASIIE
+451 ASVIE

-484 EESFK
+484 EDSFK

-496 ALNAAG
+496 TLNSIG

-518 NDCDLIGIPMR
+518 NDCDLIGIPIR
-529 IIIGKKS
+529 IIVGKKS
-536 LQKGIVEFKL
+536 LQKGVVEFKL

-552 VEVKVEEIIEY
+552 VEVKVEDIIEY
-563 VKNQKQELF
+563 VKTKKQELF
-572 NEIKQ
+572 NEI
-577 QIIIKYNYK
+577 NSRL

>member
-22 SNKLMLRAA
+22 SNKLMIRAA

-43 LPLGVRVLNKI
+43 LPLGVRVLSKI

-95 RLKDRNDADM
+95 RLKDRNDVDM

-120 NEIQSYKDFPL
+120 NEIQSYKDLPL

-174 YNDMSGAYTKIFKR
+174 YNDMSRAYTKIFKR

-208 EEFMVLSDVGEETII
+208 EEFMVLSEVGEETII
-223 FCSKCN
+223 FCSKCD

-234 EKANVKEEEAAKSYT
+234 EKANVKKDDEVKSYT
-249 DKALEEVHTPD
+249 DKPLEEVNTPD

-283 CKTEED
+283 YKTEEG
-289 EVILVVIR
+289 EVILVATR

-307 SNALGGLDLELA
+307 SNALGGLDIELA

-334 ASPIGLKKKIRI
+334 ASPIGLKKKIKI
-346 FADNSIKSVA
+346 FADYSIKSVS

-369 KNVNIAR
+369 KNVNIQR
-376 DFNIDVWGDFRAAK
+376 DFNIDVWGDFRTAK
-390 EGDKCPICGETLY
+390 EGDKCPECGETLY

-417 DKYTEAFNFKVLD
+417 DKYTQAFNFKVLD

-451 ASIIE
+451 ASVIE

-474 AIVVAIDKET
+474 AIVVAIYKEG

-496 ALNAAG
+496 ALNALK

-529 IIIGKKS
+529 IIVGKKS
-536 LQKGIVEFKL
+536 LQRGVVEFKL
-546 RKSQES
+546 RSSSES
-552 VEVKVEEIIEY
+552 VEVKIEDIAEY
-563 VKNQKQELF
+563 VKTKKEELF
-572 NEIKQ
+572 NEINSKL
-577 QIIIKYNYK
+577 